1 MPHERTKY
9 QLFSSYEKTCTWVLG
24 GCFEIISSEI
34 FDISTLS
41 IQNKELF
48 NEIVAKIHF
57 VVKVEKQSIFRTNDK
72 V

>member
-34 FDISTLS
+34 FDILTLS

-48 NEIVAKIHF
+48 NEIV
-57 VVKVEKQSIFRTNDK
+57 VR
-72 V
+72 